1 MCRKQ
6 KVKPH
11 RFRWGFLIEKKRGK
25 NGYKAHD
32 RMFVL
37 FLGLVLYTFAE
48 RFVIM
53 CEKAMAERDSI

>member
-1 MCRKQ
+1 M
-6 KVKPH
+6 
-11 RFRWGFLIEKKRGK
+11 IEKKRGK

-53 CEKAMAERDSI
+53 CEKAMDAMAERDSI